1 MRHRLPHSPHLKT
14 LAWDSGNRLSSV
26 VKGGA
31 ATSFLYGPDGARV
44 KKVSSLGTTRYFGAE
59 AEEKGGVYTRYPHMD
74 VMIQGSAVSFLHRDH
89 LNTVKLI
96 TSMSGA
102 VTERLGYAAFGEA
115 KPATSMPK
123 GFIGERPDVETG
135 LIYLNAR
142 YYDPERAQFNS
153 PDDWDPTLA
162 GVGTNRYAYAQN
174 DPVNKADPSGH
185 NALTDA
191 WGSFFSAFGNA
202 ISNLFGGGGGGGG
215 GPAGSFFQTKSITY
229 GFSNN
234 DAVKSLEASRRAQTA
249 DQALKAAQAKA
260 KLRIAA
266 TLARGG
272 GLLAMA
278 SMLNCDSPPCAKAVY
293 ATYIKTNPITGKV
306 YSGRTRV
313 RTLYSHQTIAAMMHK
328 AAM

>member
-1 MRHRLPHSPHLKT
+1 
-14 LAWDSGNRLSSV
+14 
-26 VKGGA
+26 
-31 ATSFLYGPDGARV
+31 
-44 KKVSSLGTTRYFGAE
+44 
-59 AEEKGGVYTRYPHMD
+59 
-74 VMIQGSAVSFLHRDH
+74 
-89 LNTVKLI
+89 
-96 TSMSGA
+96 
-102 VTERLGYAAFGEA
+102 
-115 KPATSMPK
+115 MPK

-306 YSGRTRV
+306 YSGRTSIVVGGEAPIREAA
-313 RTLYSHQTIAAMMHK
+313 LAAIARRDVGHEMSKSGFGPAILDRASESGNPIRGREQQLIDYYGGAQIAGGTSGNRINSISEYNILGPIYMMEAN
-328 AAM
+328 AAFGPLPNNFWR